1 MTPHR
6 TTATPRHTLAKSE
19 RVCSRATVET
29 LFGGGHSRAMSAFP
43 LRMVYMV
50 APRPEGAPAVQVLV
64 SVPKRCFK
72 RAVKRNRVKR
82 QVREAYR
89 LHKHSLWA
97 AVNRCRKGH
106 MVVLA
111 FICTDSTLHPT
122 DLVES
127 KVENLLGRLT
137 EKLTHGP
144 KPGAKPGD
152 AHGTPAA
159 PSAARQQG
167 EGVPHGTKAAPHD
180 TKSTLS

>member
-6 TTATPRHTLAKSE
+6 ATATPRHTLAKGE
-19 RVCSRATVET
+19 RVCSRATIET

-43 LRMVYMV
+43 LRMVYMTV
-50 APRPEGAPAVQVLV
+50 PRPAGAPPVQVLV

-89 LHKHSLWA
+89 LHKHDLCS
-97 AVNRCRKGH
+97 AVCRTRKGQ

-122 DLVES
+122 DMVER

-137 EKLTHGP
+137 EKLTHDTRQHG
-144 KPGAKPGD
+144 GTQHGEVQAQAVQG
-152 AHGTPAA
+152 HGTVQDGTAA
-159 PSAARQQG
+159 QG
-167 EGVPHGTKAAPHD
+167 GPGGTNNAG
-180 TKSTLS
+180 S